1 MNPGHRRAGGTA
13 DIAPGT
19 LLHHGPA
26 WTALRRRVPG
36 GTYVVALPEKNSPLR
51 TSLQV
56 IAARLRAK
64 GLPVAV
70 VEIGDLPLSADGPND
85 APSPS

>member
-1 MNPGHRRAGGTA
+1 MNHCRRRAGGTA

-19 LLHHGPA
+19 LLYRPA

-51 TSLQV
+51 SSLQV

-70 VEIGDLPLSADGPND
+70 VEIGDLPLSPHGPND
-85 APSPS
+85 VPSPS